1 MEDAIRAFVTYLDLE
16 QGASPETIRGYQSD
30 LRQFLSF
37 LKTHDSGQ
45 PTLTSPQA
53 IQPQT
58 IRHYLA
64 WLAGR
69 NEKKSSQARKLAAL
83 RSLYRFLSQKG
94 LVEVNPAA
102 QVRTPRPGHRL
113 PTVLS
118 KDDADRLMEFPDGEK
133 LPAVRDRAILETLYS
148 TGARVSEL
156 VGINWSD
163 IDLAE
168 GMVRLRGKGKK
179 ERLVPVG
186 QVAVEAI
193 RDYDTLTPVNHE
205 ESQRRGPFPGRARQ
219 VHAQGIPVF
228 RSNRGGRL
236 SARSVE
242 RLVKK
247 YSIRL
252 QGGTVTPHTLRHS
265 FATHLL
271 DEGADLRVIQ
281 ELLGHA
287 SLGTTQKYTHLATDR
302 LMEVYD
308 KAHPRSGKVLNRPSP
323 ASPKSR

>member
-1 MEDAIRAFVTYLDLE
+1 MEDAIRNFITYLDLE
-16 QGASPETIRGYQSD
+16 QGASRETIRGYQSD
-30 LRQFLSF
+30 LLQFLSF
-37 LKTHDSGQ
+37 LKTLDSGQ
-45 PTLTSPQA
+45 SNLVLPQA

-58 IRHYLA
+58 IRYYLV
-64 WLAGR
+64 WLSAR

-83 RSLYRFLSQKG
+83 RSLYRFLNQKG
-94 LVEVNPAA
+94 LMEVNPAA
-102 QVRTPRPGHRL
+102 QVRTPKSGHRL

-118 KDDADRLMEFPDGEK
+118 KDDANRLMEFPDGEK
-133 LPAVRDRAILETLYS
+133 IKAVRDRAILETLYS

-156 VGINWSD
+156 VGINWHD

-186 QVAVEAI
+186 QVAIEAI
-193 RDYDTLTPVNHE
+193 RDYDNLIQINHKE
-205 ESQRRGPFPGRARQ
+205 NQMRGSTYKIHAR
-219 VHAQGIPVF
+219 GIPLF
-228 RSNRGGRL
+228 RNNRGGRL

-242 RLVKK
+242 RLVQK

-252 QGGTVTPHTLRHS
+252 QGGTITPHTLRHS
-265 FATHLL
+265 YATHLL

-308 KAHPRSGKVLNRPSP
+308 KAHPRSGKMLNRSSTTSSKNP
-323 ASPKSR
+323 